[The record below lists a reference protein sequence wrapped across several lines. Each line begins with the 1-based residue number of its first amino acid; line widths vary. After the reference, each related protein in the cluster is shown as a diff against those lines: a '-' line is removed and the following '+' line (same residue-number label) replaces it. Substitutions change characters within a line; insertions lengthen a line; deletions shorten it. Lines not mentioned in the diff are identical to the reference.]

1 MRLVVAVS
9 LALLLGCAD
18 DTVDRA
24 RWQQMPPEDRVLYVR
39 TLLGEE
45 QAKDAKGG
53 RGKTYDRPAEEYVK
67 RIDAAYAG
75 NDRREVKEIF
85 AELGTR

>member
-1 MRLVVAVS
+1 VRLLAAFS

-18 DTVDRA
+18 ETIDRT

-67 RIDAAYAG
+67 RIDAAYER
-75 NDRREVKEIF
+75 NDGRDVDEIF
-85 AELGTR
+85 AELATK